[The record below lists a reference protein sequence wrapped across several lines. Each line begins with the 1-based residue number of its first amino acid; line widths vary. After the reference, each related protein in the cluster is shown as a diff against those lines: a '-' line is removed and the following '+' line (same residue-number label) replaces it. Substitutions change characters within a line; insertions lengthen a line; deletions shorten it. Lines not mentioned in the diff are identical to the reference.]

1 MKWLILAALLAS
13 GCPSKQG
20 PTTEVPI
27 GGSGSGAPATS
38 ACDAIRP
45 RVEQLYRAE
54 AEQKEPKRV
63 AEAVAD
69 NTAMVMND
77 CAKAV
82 DKVTACIQKVST
94 VAELESK
101 CLRPLDDEGSEGNEL
116 K

>member
-1 MKWLILAALLAS
+1 MMRVVLAIWLA
-13 GCPSKQG
+13 GCACPDKPG
-20 PTTEVPI
+20 PKPPT
-27 GGSGSGAPATS
+27 GSGSGSATPLTG
-38 ACDAIRP
+38 CDAARAK
-45 RVEQLYRAE
+45 VEQLYRAE
-54 AEQKEPKRV
+54 AQVKEPKRV
-63 AEAVAD
+63 DQAVAD